1 MKFMVINGPNI
12 NMIGVREKGIY
23 GSKSFTEICEY
34 IKEEGEKRGH
44 EVTLLQSNCEGTMI
58 DFLQRAYFEKFDGVV
73 INPGA
78 YTHYSIALHDA
89 IKGNTGIPTVE
100 VHISNVHARE
110 EFRHHSVISPIASGI
125 IVGLGSS
132 VYTLG
137 LRAFDDIFRGNND

>member
-89 IKGNTGIPTVE
+89 IKGNTGN
-100 VHISNVHARE
+100 SNSR
-110 EFRHHSVISPIASGI
+110 
-125 IVGLGSS
+125 SS
-132 VYTLG
+132 HFKCTC
-137 LRAFDDIFRGNND
+137 

>member
-44 EVTLLQSNCEGTMI
+44 EVTLLQ
-58 DFLQRAYFEKFDGVV
+58 RAYFEKFDGVV

-89 IKGNTGIPTVE
+89 IKGNTEIPTVE

-110 EFRHHSVISPIASGI
+110 EFRKESKTAPACIGQMCGFGEKGYVLAMEALEDYI
-125 IVGLGSS
+125 
-132 VYTLG
+132 TK
-137 LRAFDDIFRGNND
+137 NK

>member
-1 MKFMVINGPNI
+1 
-12 NMIGVREKGIY
+12 
-23 GSKSFTEICEY
+23 
-34 IKEEGEKRGH
+34 
-44 EVTLLQSNCEGTMI
+44 MI

>member
-73 INPGA
+73 INPGM
-78 YTHYSIALHDA
+78 TSSMTSSSSIRQPL
-89 IKGNTGIPTVE
+89 PSTVQPCIM
-100 VHISNVHARE
+100 H
-110 EFRHHSVISPIASGI
+110 
-125 IVGLGSS
+125 
-132 VYTLG
+132 
-137 LRAFDDIFRGNND
+137 

>member
-58 DFLQRAYFEKFDGVV
+58 DFLQRAYFEKFDGVI

-110 EFRHHSVISPIASGI
+110 EFRHHSVISPIATGI

>member
-23 GSKSFTEICEY
+23 GSKSFTEICDY

>member
-1 MKFMVINGPNI
+1 MKFMIINGPNI

-34 IKEEGEKRGH
+34 IKEEGEKRGY

-100 VHISNVHARE
+100 VHISNVHA
-110 EFRHHSVISPIASGI
+110 
-125 IVGLGSS
+125 
-132 VYTLG
+132 
-137 LRAFDDIFRGNND
+137 